1 MELIVDEW
9 LLEYMRPDAEAQQR
23 ISAFKFVNAWVERC
37 DTVLIRRP
45 SPFLSKFNKYKKAFG
60 WNLGF
65 KARFK
70 KMEELLFR
78 NPDKTR
84 IVDDEDVS
92 PLPEKVET
100 MVPRRDKYDRCL
112 VEMALCSSQALIVTT
127 DNRLKQAL
135 SADEHFRVYLLEQF
149 LEEFAQ

>member
-1 MELIVDEW
+1 VELIVDEW
-9 LLEYMRPDAEAQQR
+9 LLEYMRPDAGQPERELA
-23 ISAFKFVNAWVERC
+23 SKFLTTWVERC
-37 DTVLIRRP
+37 DKVLIRRP
-45 SPFLSKFNKYKKAFG
+45 SPFLSKFYRYMKDFG
-60 WNLGF
+60 HDMRF

-70 KMEELLFR
+70 KLSLLLFR
-78 NPDKTR
+78 NTDKTR

-92 PLPEKVET
+92 PLPDEVET

-149 LEEFAQ
+149 LEEFAC

>member
-9 LLEYMRPDAEAQQR
+9 VLDYMRPHAEARQR
-23 ISAFKFVNAWVERC
+23 ISVFKFVNAWVKRC

-45 SPFLSKFNKYKKAFG
+45 SPFVKKFHRYMKRFGEDLDFKGRFSKL
-60 WNLGF
+60 NL
-65 KARFK
+65 
-70 KMEELLFR
+70 LLFR
-78 NPDKTR
+78 NTLKTR
-84 IVDDEDVS
+84 IVDDEDVT
-92 PLPEKVET
+92 PLPDKVET

-135 SADEHFRVYLLEQF
+135 SAEEHVRVYLLEQF